1 MIPRTSRSTLTDTLF
16 PHTTLFRSTP
26 VEWRSYVRKGIEAW
40 NDVFHRLGY
49 PDAIVAK
56 QLPDGFN
63 DYDDV
68 RYTVLCWASW
78 YQDKG
83 NKEKSGCSSIHIYD
97 PRSGELIQQRIT
109 TGGLRS
115 EEHTSELQSLMR
127 ISYAVFC

>member
-1 MIPRTSRSTLTDTLF
+1 MRISDWS
-16 PHTTLFRSTP
+16 S
-26 VEWRSYVRKGIEAW
+26 
-40 NDVFHRLGY
+40 DVCSSDL
-49 PDAIVAK
+49 K

-109 TGGLRS
+109 TGGLEKISRYVVAMGGVDDRLSERLRS

-127 ISYAVFC
+127 ISYAVFCLK